1 MDAAKTRHF
10 PKRDA
15 QKAATRAKVLAA
27 ATDLFDRVG
36 FEGLTIRDLARTAG
50 LSTGAVFT
58 CWTDKRALFDAC
70 FPADGGR
77 RLIAESVCVGLHG
90 PKAWETASRTHRDL
104 CLQAADRA
112 LDSRALLQK
121 VA

>member
-27 ATDLFDRVG
+27 ATDLFERVG
-36 FEGLTIRDLARTAG
+36 FDGLTMRDLAQSAG

-58 CWTDKRALFDAC
+58 NWTDKRALFDAC
-70 FPADGGR
+70 FPHDAHR
-77 RLIAESVCVGLHG
+77 RLIAEGVCAGLHG
-90 PKAWETASRTHRDL
+90 PKAWESATRAHRDL

-112 LDSRALLQK
+112 LESRALLQK

>member
-1 MDAAKTRHF
+1 MDAAKNRHF

-27 ATDLFDRVG
+27 ATDL
-36 FEGLTIRDLARTAG
+36 AQAAG

-58 CWTDKRALFDAC
+58 SWTDKRALFDAC
-70 FPADGGR
+70 FPADGRR

-90 PKAWETASRTHRDL
+90 PKAWETASRAHRDL
-104 CLQAADRA
+104 GLQAADRA